1 LVEALP
7 PSDVIYFAHLKDD
20 IIIDKIPMNEVE
32 LVREMRSILH
42 ENKKSLDAEELM
54 IETHPDGYN
63 SGRIYYLQAE
73 SKAMCQKIILKL
85 KQYCTAARE
94 RANART
100 AIAQAQQYVHKI
112 YRSKPFQNAVALLIV
127 AVCTKK

>member
-1 LVEALP
+1 
-7 PSDVIYFAHLKDD
+7 
-20 IIIDKIPMNEVE
+20 MNEVE